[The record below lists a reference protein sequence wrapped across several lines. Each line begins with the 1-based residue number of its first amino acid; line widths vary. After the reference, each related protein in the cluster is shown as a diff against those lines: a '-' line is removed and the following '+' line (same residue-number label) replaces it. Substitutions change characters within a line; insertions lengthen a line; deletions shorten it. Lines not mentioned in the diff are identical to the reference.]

1 MNHILKTTLPYPAY
15 HFTDRYEQHSWRSA
29 GNDHC
34 LPDGSRYELLPYWFS
49 DKIILKIYSSQE
61 ITRKVH
67 PLFYDM
73 VELGALA
80 TRVN

>member
-34 LPDGSRYELLPYWFS
+34 LPDGASGS
-49 DKIILKIYSSQE
+49 VK
-61 ITRKVH
+61 
-67 PLFYDM
+67 M
-73 VELGALA
+73 
-80 TRVN
+80 